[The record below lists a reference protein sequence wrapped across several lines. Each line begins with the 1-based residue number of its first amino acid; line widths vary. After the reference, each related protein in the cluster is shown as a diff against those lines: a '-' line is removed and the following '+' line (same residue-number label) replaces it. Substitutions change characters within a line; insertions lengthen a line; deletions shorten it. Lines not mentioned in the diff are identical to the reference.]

1 MKGNAGAMT
10 PCARREGLVVREL
23 PDEVLIYDRDRDKAH
38 CLNQTAAL
46 IWKYCDGKTTVP
58 TIARH
63 LERDLETKP
72 IDEKVVWF
80 ALSQLSK
87 DHLLEDSVVPPA
99 MLSGMT
105 RREMVRVLGV
115 AAVIAVPLVTSIVAP
130 TPAQAATCLPSG
142 AACSSGPQCCSG
154 SCPGAPN
161 QCPVTP
167 STGGQCC

>member
-46 IWKYCDGKTTVP
+46 VWKYCDGKPTVP
-58 TIARH
+58 TIARQ

-72 IDEKVVWF
+72 IDEKVVWY

-99 MLSGMT
+99 MLAAMT
-105 RREMVRVLGV
+105 RREMVRALGV
-115 AAVIAVPLVTSIVAP
+115 AAAIAVPLVTSIVAP
-130 TPAQAATCLPSG
+130 TPAQAATCKPTG
-142 AACSSGPQCCSG
+142 TACSSGAECCSG
-154 SCPGAPN
+154 SC
-161 QCPVTP
+161 
-167 STGGQCC
+167 STGLASCSPVQPAGFCC